1 MIIMFCFATCLPFR
15 SLYSILSSLSVAW
28 VKIGSWSYIRTT
40 RSGTFELFP
49 CASSYFRTSIS
60 ILMINMNETFFF
72 FFFFF
77 KTHRFIFNNNN
88 VITKEILWKR
98 IDEIFIGYLPL
109 NFRGE
114 FPIRSLKIGNSS
126 RDEIFSRIRCN

>member
-1 MIIMFCFATCLPFR
+1 MIILFCFAICLSFR
-15 SLYSILSSLSVAW
+15 SLYSVSVAW
-28 VKIGSWSYIRTT
+28 MKIGSWSYIRTT
-40 RSGTFELFP
+40 RSGTFELFS
-49 CASSYFRTSIS
+49 CASSYFHTSIS
-60 ILMINMNETFFF
+60 ILMMNMNETFSF